1 MRVETVTTAL
11 DLVGVFINSL
21 LGGSVARRRELDL
34 FGYVVIGV
42 VSGLGGGLIR
52 DVLLQH
58 GPPLALTN
66 PLYIPIALAG
76 AGVAFLLKFTER
88 EWNRLFYVLDAIA
101 LSVWAVAGAQRT
113 LAAGLGWL
121 PAILLG
127 TITAVGGGATRDL
140 LVQRVPAVFGG
151 NGLYASVAALVAGLQ
166 VICSAL
172 GVPVVVATPVA
183 VVAGTALRLVA
194 YRRGWELPGGMEWEA
209 RDVLGKAVHPPRPRR
224 DRRRGR
230 GGERQGERRGDRHG
244 ERRGDRR
251 RDEGD

>member
-1 MRVETVTTAL
+1 ML
-11 DLVGVFINSL
+11 DLIGVFINAL
-21 LGGSVARRRELDL
+21 LGGSVARRREMDL
-34 FGYVVIGV
+34 FGYIMIGT

-76 AGVAFLLKFTER
+76 AGLAFLLKFTE
-88 EWNRLFYVLDAIA
+88 EDWNRVFYVLDAIA
-101 LSVWAVAGAQRT
+101 LCVWAAAGAQRT

-151 NGLYASVAALVAGLQ
+151 NGLYASVAVLVAAVQVVCSGLGAPT
-166 VICSAL
+166 VVGTVL
-172 GVPVVVATPVA
+172 GIL
-183 VVAGTALRLVA
+183 AGTLLRLVA
-194 YRRGWELPGGMEWEA
+194 YRRGWNLPVGLELKPRDVMGQIAHPPLPG
-209 RDVLGKAVHPPRPRR
+209 
-224 DRRRGR
+224 RRRGKKP
-230 GGERQGERRGDRHG
+230 GPGNQHG
-244 ERRGDRR
+244 
-251 RDEGD
+251 

>member
-1 MRVETVTTAL
+1 MRVETVTTVL

-21 LGGSVARRRELDL
+21 LGGSVARHRELDL

-88 EWNRLFYVLDAIA
+88 EWNRIFYVLDAIA
-101 LSVWAVAGAQRT
+101 LCVWAVAGAQRT

-151 NGLYASVAALVAGLQ
+151 NGLYASVAALVAAVQ
-166 VICSAL
+166 VVCSAFGVSMVVGTSL
-172 GVPVVVATPVA
+172 G
-183 VVAGTALRLVA
+183 VVAGTVLRLVA

-209 RDVLGKAVHPPRPRR
+209 RDVLGKAVRPPRRRRR
-224 DRRRGR
+224 D
-230 GGERQGERRGDRHG
+230 
-244 ERRGDRR
+244 RRGDRR
-251 RDEGD
+251 HEGGD

>member
-1 MRVETVTTAL
+1 MRVETITTVL
-11 DLVGVFINSL
+11 DLVGVFINGL

-88 EWNRLFYVLDAIA
+88 DWNRLFYVLDAIA
-101 LSVWAVAGAQRT
+101 LCVWAAAGAQRT
-113 LAAGLGWL
+113 LAVGLGWL

-127 TITAVGGGATRDL
+127 TATAVGGGATRDL

-151 NGLYASVAALVAGLQ
+151 NGLYASVAAMVAALQ

-172 GVPVVVATPVA
+172 GAPTVVGTSVGVVV
-183 VVAGTALRLVA
+183 GTALRLVA
-194 YRRGWELPGGMEWEA
+194 YRRGWELPGGLEWEA
-209 RDVLGKAVHPPRPRR
+209 RDVIGKAVHPPLRR

-230 GGERQGERRGDRHG
+230 
-244 ERRGDRR
+244 R
-251 RDEGD
+251 RDGDD

>member
-1 MRVETVTTAL
+1 MRVETITTVL

-21 LGGSVARRRELDL
+21 LGGSVARRLELDL

-76 AGVAFLLKFTER
+76 AGAAFLLKFTER
-88 EWNRLFYVLDAIA
+88 DWNRLFYVLDAIA
-101 LSVWAVAGAQRT
+101 LCVWAVAGAQRT
-113 LAAGLGWL
+113 LAVGLGWL

-127 TITAVGGGATRDL
+127 TTTAVGGGATRDL

-151 NGLYASVAALVAGLQ
+151 NGLYASVAALVAALQ

-172 GVPVVVATPVA
+172 GAPTVVGTSVGVVV
-183 VVAGTALRLVA
+183 GTALRLVA
-194 YRRGWELPGGMEWEA
+194 YRRGWELPGGLEWEA
-209 RDVLGKAVHPPRPRR
+209 RDVIGKAVHPPLRR
-224 DRRRGR
+224 DRRR
-230 GGERQGERRGDRHG
+230 
-244 ERRGDRR
+244 DRR
-251 RDEGD
+251 RDGDD

>member
-1 MRVETVTTAL
+1 MRVETITTAL
-11 DLVGVFINSL
+11 DLVGVFINAL
-21 LGGSVARRRELDL
+21 LGGSVARRGELDL

-42 VSGLGGGLIR
+42 VSGLGGGVIR

-88 EWNRLFYVLDAIA
+88 DWHRVFFVLDAIA
-101 LSVWAVAGAQRT
+101 LCVWAVAGTQRT

-127 TITAVGGGATRDL
+127 TVTAVGGGATRDL

-151 NGLYASVAALVAGLQ
+151 NGLYASVAAPVAAVQ

-172 GVPVVVATPVA
+172 GAPAVVGPSVG
-183 VVAGTALRLVA
+183 VVAGTALRVIA
-194 YRRGWELPGGMEWEA
+194 YRRGWALPGGLQWEA
-209 RDVLGKAVHPPRPRR
+209 RDVLGKAVRPPRPRR
-224 DRRRGR
+224 G
-230 GGERQGERRGDRHG
+230 
-244 ERRGDRR
+244 RR
-251 RDEGD
+251 RDERDDGG

>member
-1 MRVETVTTAL
+1 MRVETITTVL

-42 VSGLGGGLIR
+42 VSGLGGGMIR

-76 AGVAFLLKFTER
+76 AGVAFLLKFSER
-88 EWNRLFYVLDAIA
+88 EWTRIFYVLDAIA

-113 LAAGLGWL
+113 LAAGLSWL

-140 LVQRVPAVFGG
+140 LVQRVPVVFGG
-151 NGLYASVAALVAGLQ
+151 NGLYASVAALVAALQ
-166 VICSAL
+166 VICTAL
-172 GVPVVVATPVA
+172 GVPVAVGTPLA
-183 VVAGTALRLVA
+183 VVVGTVLRLVA
-194 YRRGWELPGGMEWEA
+194 YRRGWELPGGVDWEA
-209 RDVLGKAVHPPRPRR
+209 RDVLGKAIRPPPLRRRR
-224 DRRRGR
+224 DRR
-230 GGERQGERRGDRHG
+230 E
-244 ERRGDRR
+244 
-251 RDEGD
+251 DEDE